1 LHVFYWQNSLNLQC
15 VIVAFTCTYVCFFC
29 AETAT
34 KQEGGNDYSA
44 WFKPITVTLLAMMNA
59 DHTGLRNNKRKF
71 STSARRLLLAVCL
84 LLGVVASGWLM
95 PRAGSGESPASAGQL
110 SAKGQILSLEKISR
124 LAKSYK
130 PGEILEVELEK
141 KHGRYVYEVEILDTR
156 SQVWELKLDARTGQ
170 LLKMELD
177 D

>member
-1 LHVFYWQNSLNLQC
+1 
-15 VIVAFTCTYVCFFC
+15 
-29 AETAT
+29 
-34 KQEGGNDYSA
+34 
-44 WFKPITVTLLAMMNA
+44 MMNA
-59 DHTGLRNNKRKF
+59 DHTGLNNDMRKF
-71 STSARRLLLAVCL
+71 LSSARRLLLAGGL
-84 LLGVVASGWLM
+84 LLSVAASGWLISS
-95 PRAGSGESPASAGQL
+95 AGSGESPASAGQL

-156 SQVWELKLDARTGQ
+156 SQVWELKLDAKSGQ

>member
-1 LHVFYWQNSLNLQC
+1 
-15 VIVAFTCTYVCFFC
+15 
-29 AETAT
+29 
-34 KQEGGNDYSA
+34 
-44 WFKPITVTLLAMMNA
+44 MMNA
-59 DHTGLRNNKRKF
+59 DHTGLNNDMRKF
-71 STSARRLLLAVCL
+71 LSSARRLLLAGGL
-84 LLGVVASGWLM
+84 LLSVAASGWLM
-95 PRAGSGESPASAGQL
+95 SSAGSGESPASAGQL

-156 SQVWELKLDARTGQ
+156 SQVWELKLDAKSGQ

>member
-1 LHVFYWQNSLNLQC
+1 
-15 VIVAFTCTYVCFFC
+15 
-29 AETAT
+29 
-34 KQEGGNDYSA
+34 
-44 WFKPITVTLLAMMNA
+44 MMNA
-59 DHTGLRNNKRKF
+59 DHTGLNNDMRKF
-71 STSARRLLLAVCL
+71 LSSARRLLLVGGL
-84 LLGVVASGWLM
+84 LLSVAASGWLM
-95 PRAGSGESPASAGQL
+95 SSAGSGESPASAGQL

-156 SQVWELKLDARTGQ
+156 SQVWELKLDAKSGQ